1 MENATNDATR
11 YQEGALAT
19 LKRAGCSNLR
29 VFCLGC
35 SHWHWLRIDDAIARL
50 GPAAGLVMVARRV
63 RCHCCGA
70 KGAHVEPEDPP
81 AIGTPHYR
89 PWAMTRRNWLRA
101 ELERFQ
107 NLDKQLPPGQ
117 AQG

>member
-1 MENATNDATR
+1 MENATHDAIR
-11 YQEGALAT
+11 YAEGALAT

-35 SHWHWLRIDDAIARL
+35 GHWHWLRIDDAIARL
-50 GPAAGLVMVARRV
+50 GASAGLVMVARRV
-63 RCHCCGA
+63 RCHCCGT
-70 KGAHVEPEDPP
+70 KGAHVEPEEPP
-81 AIGTPHYR
+81 GIGTPHYLA
-89 PWAMTRRNWLRA
+89 WALARRTWLRA

-107 NLDKQLPPGQ
+107 DLDEWLPPGQ